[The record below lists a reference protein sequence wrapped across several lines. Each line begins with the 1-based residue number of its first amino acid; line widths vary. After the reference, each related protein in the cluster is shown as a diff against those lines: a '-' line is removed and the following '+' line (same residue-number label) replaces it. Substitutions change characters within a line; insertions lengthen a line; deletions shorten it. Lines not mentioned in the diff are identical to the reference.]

1 MTGIQ
6 NSVLWTWNMCGQH
19 LSCTAHAN
27 CLRKCRNQDLTVLT
41 FGFVWI
47 MMILEKSQ
55 FEQGAWQCAPGQW
68 TTLFLIY
75 FNGQEDH
82 AMFQWQ
88 GTGYGWILLR
98 TKWLKCI
105 TKWHHKVTEMYHKV
119 IQMYHKVTQMNHKVT
134 QMYHKV
140 TQMYLVYWYGLCTG
154 TGVDTFLVFCLFLF
168 QFFPLFHWGAWI
180 IWKFIYEFVAMWQ
193 NNDLVAIGKIT
204 IC

>member
-75 FNGQEDH
+75 FNGQHFAKKTMQCSNGREQVMDE
-82 AMFQWQ
+82 FCSGQS
-88 GTGYGWILLR
+88 GWNVSQSDI

-105 TKWHHKVTEMYHKV
+105 TKWFRCITKWLRWITKWLRC
-119 IQMYHKVTQMNHKVT
+119 ITKWLKCI
-134 QMYHKV
+134 
-140 TQMYLVYWYGLCTG
+140 WCTG
-154 TGVDTFLVFCLFLF
+154 MDYALVLVLIPFLF
-168 QFFPLFHWGAWI
+168 FVCFCFSFSLCFIEGHELFGSL
-180 IWKFIYEFVAMWQ
+180 YM
-193 NNDLVAIGKIT
+193 NL
-204 IC
+204 